1 MKLRKLFLT
10 AVAAVAM
17 STAVYAQ
24 DINVSLNGNIIAFP
38 NQKPVV
44 VEGRTLI
51 PLRGVFDNMGY
62 AIDWD
67 GETKTVTLTKD
78 SNTITISIGQASYA
92 LNGESHAID
101 VPAQI
106 INGSTMLPL
115 RAIADATGA
124 EVLWDGE
131 TKIATIIDTSTA
143 QTGLITGVVTTT
155 SQSEADFVNNFTA
168 INKEFNDTAM
178 AFLAFTGDTNNFKD
192 LTKIAEQAQKMCDAA
207 AAAKK
212 SLNALSAPAKYA
224 DLKTKSV
231 EYMQSIEDFA
241 KIMVDVANGDITLD
255 EFNSKLNS
263 IGTDVALKEA
273 AYQAAAKAI
282 LAQG

>member
-10 AVAAVAM
+10 AVAAAAM
-17 STAVYAQ
+17 CGAVYVQ
-24 DINVSLNGNIIAFP
+24 DINVSLNGNIVSFP

-62 AIDWD
+62 SIDWN
-67 GETKTVTLTKD
+67 GETKTVTLAKGSD
-78 SNTITISIGQASYA
+78 TITISIGQASYS
-92 LNGESHAID
+92 LNGEAHAID

-131 TKIATIIDTSTA
+131 TKIATILDQSNVSTEPISG
-143 QTGLITGVVTTT
+143 TVITN
-155 SQSEADFVNNFTA
+155 SQSEADFVNNFTS
-168 INKEFNDTAM
+168 INQKFNETATS
-178 AFLAFTGDTNNFKD
+178 FLALAGNPDSFKD
-192 LTKIAEQAQKMCDAA
+192 IKVIAEQSQAMYDAA
-207 AAAKK
+207 IAAKD
-212 SLNALSAPAKYA
+212 SLNALPAPDKYA
-224 DLKTKSV
+224 DLKAKSV
-231 EYMQSIEDFA
+231 DYMQGVADLA
-241 KIMVDVANGDITLD
+241 KIMADVANGNMTLD

-263 IGTDVALKEA
+263 IGTEVALKEA
-273 AYQAAAKAI
+273 AYQAAAKAV
-282 LAQG
+282 LNQ